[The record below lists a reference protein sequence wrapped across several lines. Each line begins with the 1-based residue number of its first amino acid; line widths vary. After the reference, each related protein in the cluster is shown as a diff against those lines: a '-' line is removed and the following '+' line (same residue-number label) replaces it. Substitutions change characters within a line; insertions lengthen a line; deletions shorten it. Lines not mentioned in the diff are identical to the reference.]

1 MEIIREVYGMKKTFQ
16 LTPEELAAAFAEEQ
30 ANRDIKEAREI
41 LEEVIKGKTNDSD
54 YVQFN
59 SGYFTV
65 GEIKALIAD
74 DEKMQLIA
82 HEHRTNSWL
91 NRVIGKDAR
100 GVLSG
105 WIKDALSEEGI
116 FWKDP
121 NGTQSTEEG

>member
-1 MEIIREVYGMKKTFQ
+1 MEIVREVYGMKKTFT
-16 LTPEELAAAFAEEQ
+16 LTPDELASAFVEEQ

-41 LEEVIKGKTNDSD
+41 LEEVIKGKTNDGD

-74 DEKMQLIA
+74 DEKMQKIA
-82 HEHRTNSWL
+82 HEHRTNTWL
-91 NRVIGKDAR
+91 NHVIGKDAR

-105 WIKDALSEEGI
+105 WIKDALSGEGI

-121 NGTQSTEEG
+121 DGTEE

>member
-1 MEIIREVYGMKKTFQ
+1 MEIVREVYGMKKTFQ

-54 YVQFN
+54 YVYFN
-59 SGYFTV
+59 SGCFTV

-74 DEKMQLIA
+74 DEKMQMIA

-116 FWKDP
+116 FRKGP
-121 NGTQSTEEG
+121 NGTEE